1 MSLAYSNTPK
11 IAYFSEAQLQLKDM
25 ISYLESE
32 RVTKLEHGEIE
43 KYINIEGTEVLRKL
57 LQGYF
62 DMKAAGEEYQSVC
75 ADDGTQLTHKK
86 IGCSRNLESLFGQV
100 SVKRSGYSQRRY
112 WVCSLN
118 NVRFCI

>member
-57 LQGYF
+57 LQP
-62 DMKAAGEEYQSVC
+62 KQISC
-75 ADDGTQLTHKK
+75 PPPS
-86 IGCSRNLESLFGQV
+86 IS
-100 SVKRSGYSQRRY
+100 SGS
-112 WVCSLN
+112 
-118 NVRFCI
+118 I